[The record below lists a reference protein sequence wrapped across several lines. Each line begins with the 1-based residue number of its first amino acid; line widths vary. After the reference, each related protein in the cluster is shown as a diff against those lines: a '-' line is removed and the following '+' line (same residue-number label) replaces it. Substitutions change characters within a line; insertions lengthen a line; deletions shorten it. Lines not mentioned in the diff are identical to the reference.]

1 MLFFLKKKQSNFK
14 KNMKTQK
21 QNKNGFLELNFSDL
35 SAEEKDKY
43 MQFLVQNSIFF
54 EEEKE
59 NNNYIATIKFLQ
71 NEEKK
76 NNPISLKPIKQ
87 NIKPNS
93 FGKEAFTL
101 ARSSVNSQKNKIKL
115 NKNTKI
121 ERKELNEIQ
130 NFESFYYLKI
140 L

>member
-1 MLFFLKKKQSNFK
+1 M
-14 KNMKTQK
+14 KNQK
-21 QNKNGFLELNFSDL
+21 PNTNSFLELKFSDL
-35 SAEEKDKY
+35 SSEEKDKY
-43 MQFLVQNSIFF
+43 MQFLVQNNIFF

-71 NEEKK
+71 NSEIK
-76 NNPISLKPIKQ
+76 NNHQVSLNSRKQGTKPDH
-87 NIKPNS
+87 

-101 ARSSVNSQKNKIKL
+101 ARSSVNSQKNKIKPQ
-115 NKNTKI
+115 KNTKI

-130 NFESFYYLKI
+130 NFEGLFKL